1 MADGC
6 RLNLLLIHISVFF
19 FVFFGRESRLIIF
32 ILFDEFHFQIP
43 LLILLL
49 FSSNQLPF
57 HFIIL
62 CVVASG
68 INKALS
74 SFPDSIQKSHMCT
87 ELRI

>member
-6 RLNLLLIHISVFF
+6 RLNLLLIHISSGFLAEKVGLLF
-19 FVFFGRESRLIIF
+19 
-32 ILFDEFHFQIP
+32 LFDEFHFQIP

-57 HFIIL
+57 HYIIL
-62 CVVASG
+62 RIVALG

-74 SFPDSIQKSHMCT
+74 SFLDNIQKSHMWT